1 MAVTSGR
8 ARAIPHVVDGGASR
22 VLSNSGIHLASGR
35 DISSRRNST
44 IRTSVVCKGVEPRRA
59 LDESMVTVVSGA
71 CARCRIHMQ
80 GFTSQS
86 ISGRCTVR
94 NRLVRAW
101 CSQPKRVRDASV
113 SQRSNGRL
121 LLLRPRRPCLA
132 TQWWNAAATSANTA
146 STQAGDVSLAWKPT
160 SNHWAGAVVYFATG
174 GRCAALVRLGSPS
187 TRIIDAQHA
196 DSTSAKLVE
205 NAHRQSC
212 WQPQHRTTIT
222 LTFTTSRQL
231 PPRAALARRTA
242 MR

>member
-1 MAVTSGR
+1 MCPARVQGAEYTCRGSPASPFREGARSMTARFGLGAVSQNAFATRQFRS
-8 ARAIPHVVDGGASR
+8 DQ
-22 VLSNSGIHLASGR
+22 
-35 DISSRRNST
+35 T
-44 IRTSVVCKGVEPRRA
+44 
-59 LDESMVTVVSGA
+59 GA
-71 CARCRIHMQ
+71 CCCS
-80 GFTSQS
+80 GFAGLFGT
-86 ISGRCTVR
+86 
-94 NRLVRAW
+94 
-101 CSQPKRVRDASV
+101 
-113 SQRSNGRL
+113 QR
-121 LLLRPRRPCLA
+121 
-132 TQWWNAAATSANTA
+132 WNAAATSANTA
-146 STQAGDVSLAWKPT
+146 SMQAGDVSLAWKPT